1 MSHHFYQNL
10 KSNFTPLQTL
20 LKRESSFEEV
30 PSSWFIIVTDIE
42 NSTQAVAQDF
52 HSDVNLA
59 ATGCIVS
66 VLNKIKETDDI
77 NVVPYFYGGDGVTFL
92 VPQKLIDVVFEV
104 VDNYKIHV
112 LKQFKLNLRVG
123 KVSVKNI
130 YESGYQIKI
139 TKLQQNKLL
148 AIPIVLGNG
157 LKKAEAIVKSRYEA
171 NNEDVLPKPVNLKGM
186 ECRWDEIRPVEE
198 KLKVFCLIVICKN
211 ENSQAKVYS
220 GIISRIDKI
229 FGNLDKRRPI
239 NAINLKLK
247 PTLKKIKSE
256 MNIKLGKY
264 NFGYL
269 LQNWLLTSLGVY
281 YFKFFPKGKQYLF
294 RVTQLSDTIMIDG
307 SLTTVLS
314 GTQKQMD
321 KLKKDLDTLENN
333 NDILYGLHTT
343 YASIMSC
350 YVENMDKNHIH
361 FVDGT
366 EGGYTS
372 AASILKAKLK
382 QVNLR

>member
-10 KSNFTPLQTL
+10 KPNFTPLQTL

-30 PSSWFIIVTDIE
+30 PNSWFIVVTDIE
-42 NSTQAVAQDF
+42 NSTQAVAQNF

-66 VLNKIKETDDI
+66 VLNKVKETDDVT
-77 NVVPYFYGGDGVTFL
+77 VVPYFYGGDGVTFL
-92 VPQKLIDVVFEV
+92 VPPKLIDVVFEV
-104 VDNYKIHV
+104 VDNYKVHV

-123 KVSVKNI
+123 KVSVKDI
-130 YESGYQIKI
+130 YESGFQIKI

-157 LKKAEAIVKSRYEA
+157 LKEAEAVVKSQYEL
-171 NNEDVLPKPVNLKGM
+171 NYHDISPKPVNLKGM
-186 ECRWDEIRPVEE
+186 ECRWDEIRPIEE
-198 KLKVFCLIVICKN
+198 KLKVFCLIVLCNN
-211 ENSQAKVYS
+211 ENEQAMVYS
-220 GIISRIDKI
+220 GIISKIDKI

-256 MNIKLGKY
+256 MNIKLGKF

-269 LQNWLLTSLGVY
+269 LQNWLLTSIGVY
-281 YFKFFPKGKQYLF
+281 YFKFFPKGKKYLF
-294 RVTQLSDTIMIDG
+294 SVSQLSDTIMIDG

-321 KLKKDLDTLENN
+321 LLRGNLEQLECSNK
-333 NDILYGLHTT
+333 ILYGIHTT

-372 AASILKAKLK
+372 AATILKEKIKASKAS
-382 QVNLR
+382 